1 MSPAN
6 SFKSISNYSLFGPTG
21 LRVSPLCLGAMTFGN
36 ADGWGA
42 SAAVSREILD
52 RYLDAGGNF
61 IDTAN
66 AYQRGQSELLLG
78 KFLSESG
85 KRDRVVLATK
95 FSITNAPGDPNACG
109 NSRKNIYQSVEG
121 SLKRL
126 QTDYIDLY
134 WMHFWDTLTPIEEVM
149 ETMDDLI
156 QSGKV
161 RYFGLSDV
169 PAWYMARAQTYAQ
182 LRGRFKLVGAQL
194 EYSLL
199 DRNLEIEHADAA
211 RMLGMGICAWGPLG
225 SGLLTGKYRRAAD
238 GTATGEGR
246 ITIDANHSRRM
257 TGRNMQIVD
266 ALVDLAKEIGRSPT
280 QVALNWITRRPAVH
294 STIIGATKVSQ
305 LEENLGALEFVIPTE
320 LSNTLEEL
328 SRPTAPHLY
337 DFFKDPFVS
346 VTRGG
351 TRVSARPEWDQRA

>member
-1 MSPAN
+1 
-6 SFKSISNYSLFGPTG
+6 
-21 LRVSPLCLGAMTFGN
+21 
-36 ADGWGA
+36 
-42 SAAVSREILD
+42 
-52 RYLDAGGNF
+52 
-61 IDTAN
+61 
-66 AYQRGQSELLLG
+66 
-78 KFLSESG
+78 
-85 KRDRVVLATK
+85 
-95 FSITNAPGDPNACG
+95 
-109 NSRKNIYQSVEG
+109 
-121 SLKRL
+121 
-126 QTDYIDLY
+126 
-134 WMHFWDTLTPIEEVM
+134 
-149 ETMDDLI
+149 
-156 QSGKV
+156 
-161 RYFGLSDV
+161 
-169 PAWYMARAQTYAQ
+169 MARAQTYAQ